1 MKSLTAVAPPYIDRY
16 RLIVNGKR
24 NAEVKARLE
33 TVDANVAT
41 RYEAFEAAV
50 SGSSILTLPEDP
62 ALQAMEDDLRSCYA
76 KGTRNLEAIL
86 KAIKSAQPSRLLE
99 KCPYCGITLPT
110 THDHYLSASKYPELA
125 VHGLNLVP
133 CCSSCNET
141 KGNRW
146 RDSQHRWFIHFYS
159 DPLPDEQFLYVTLVP
174 SPAAD
179 AIGAR
184 FEIRRPPT
192 TLAHDWATVENHF
205 TKLKLLE
212 RYSEFVN
219 EEIASALDACVD
231 HVCDGGHNA
240 RNFLIRTADRLDTV
254 FGRNHWRVVLYQAL
268 AESRVFQDMMDSKV
282 ERENES

>member
-1 MKSLTAVAPPYIDRY
+1 MKGLTAVAPPYIDRY
-16 RLIVNGKR
+16 RLVVCGKKD
-24 NAEVKARLE
+24 AEVKARLE

-41 RYEAFEAAV
+41 RYKAFEAAV
-50 SGSSILTLPEDP
+50 SSSSIRTLPENP
-62 ALQAMEDDLRSCYA
+62 ALQAMADDLRSCYA
-76 KGTRNLEAIL
+76 IRTKNLGTIL
-86 KAIKSAQPSRLLE
+86 KAIKSAQPKRLLE

-110 THDHYLSASKYPELA
+110 THDHYLPASKYPELA

-146 RDSQHRWFIHFYS
+146 KDTQQRWFIHFYS
-159 DPLPDEQFLYVTLVP
+159 DPIPDAQFLCVTLVP

-184 FEIRRPPT
+184 FEIRCPST
-192 TLAHDWATVENHF
+192 TPAHVWATIENHF
-205 TKLKLLE
+205 TKLNLLE

-240 RNFLIRTADRLDTV
+240 TNFLIRTASRLDAV
-254 FGRNHWRVVLYQAL
+254 FGTNHWRVVLCRAL
-268 AESRVFQDMMDSKV
+268 AGSHVFLDMVASKV
-282 ERENES
+282 GRENES